1 MNSPAI
7 FFPTS
12 LDEAVD
18 VLDAYDGTAK
28 LVAGGTALTLMIQ
41 QRLVAPQAL
50 VSLRDVPGLRSVE
63 ADENVVRIGALV
75 THAEAARHP
84 VLRRRVPLVADAFAV
99 VGNAQVRAAATV
111 GGVLAEADYASDPP
125 AAMLALNAQV
135 TARGPGGDRV
145 IGVEE
150 LLLGF
155 YQTALTE
162 AEVISEITVPLP
174 PAGSGSAYLKYAS
187 RSGEDRPCVGV
198 AALVQLAEDG
208 VCRDLRIAVGAAC
221 PVPVRLHE
229 VERSAIGRRLDAT
242 ALTELSDAYADE
254 VDPVA
259 DVRGS
264 AWYRKEMVRV
274 WVRRAVEAA
283 RERSEFG
290 RPTDIDGIDGIDAD
304 TDEDLRGRAK

>member
-1 MNSPAI
+1 VSTPAV

-12 LDEAVD
+12 LDEAAD

-63 ADENVVRIGALV
+63 LDGEVVRVGALV

-84 VLRRRVPLVADAFAV
+84 LLRRHVPVVADAFAV

-125 AAMLALNAQV
+125 AVLRALNAEV
-135 TARGPGGDRV
+135 TAHGTGGART
-145 IGVEE
+145 IGVDE

-155 YQTALTE
+155 YQTALGE
-162 AEVISEITVPLP
+162 SELISEVRVPLP
-174 PAGSGSAYLKYAS
+174 PAGSGSAYLKYTS

-198 AALVQLAEDG
+198 AAVVALDRDG
-208 VCRDLRIAVGAAC
+208 ACRDLRIAVGAAC
-221 PVPVRLHE
+221 QVPVRLAE
-229 VERSAIGRRLDAT
+229 VERSAVGRPLDA
-242 ALTELSDAYADE
+242 AVLTELSDAYAGA

-259 DVRGS
+259 DVRGT
-264 AWYRKEMVRV
+264 AWYRTEMVRV
-274 WVRRAVEAA
+274 WVRRAVEVA
-283 RERSEFG
+283 RERADSG
-290 RPTDIDGIDGIDAD
+290 RPTDVDAD
-304 TDEDLRGRAK
+304 AGENLRGSTK

>member
-28 LVAGGTALTLMIQ
+28 VIAGGTALTLMIQ

-50 VSLRDVPGLRSVE
+50 VSLRDVPGLRTVE
-63 ADENVVRIGALV
+63 VDGGVVRIGALV

-84 VLRRRVPLVADAFAV
+84 LLRRHVPLLADAFAV

-111 GGVLAEADYASDPP
+111 AGVMAEADYASDPP
-125 AAMLALNAQV
+125 AAMIALDAAV
-135 TARGPGGDRV
+135 CAYGTGGERL
-145 IGVEE
+145 IPAGE

-162 AEVISEITVPLP
+162 SEIISAVRVPVP
-174 PAGSGSAYLKYAS
+174 AAGSGSAYLKYTS

-198 AALVQLAEDG
+198 AAVVRLEPDG
-208 VCRDLRIAVGAAC
+208 SCADLRIAVGAAC
-221 PVPVRLHE
+221 PVPVRLGDA
-229 VERSAIGRRLDAT
+229 ERSAVGRRLDVAVM
-242 ALTELSDAYADE
+242 AEVSDAYADA

-274 WVRRAVEAA
+274 WVRRAVETAL
-283 RERSEFG
+283 ERSA
-290 RPTDIDGIDGIDAD
+290 PAD
-304 TDEDLRGRAK
+304 PVPSARIRVRT